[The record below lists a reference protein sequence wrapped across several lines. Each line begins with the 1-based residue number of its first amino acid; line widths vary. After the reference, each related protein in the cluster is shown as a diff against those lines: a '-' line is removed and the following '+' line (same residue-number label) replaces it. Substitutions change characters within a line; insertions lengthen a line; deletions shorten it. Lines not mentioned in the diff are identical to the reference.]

1 MAQVNYLTKEGYNKI
16 KTELN
21 EMKTNGRKK
30 AAEDIAEARSQGDLS
45 ENAEYDAAK
54 DAQGMLEMKINELEM
69 ILANARMIDEENIDT
84 SQCSILTQVTIKNVV
99 NGRQVTYKL
108 VSESEAN
115 LKEKKISV
123 RSPMGMGLLGKK
135 IGEIAE
141 ITTPAAKLKFE
152 IIEITL

>member
-1 MAQVNYLTKEGYNKI
+1 MAHVNYLTKAGYNEI
-16 KTELN
+16 KEKLN
-21 EMKTNGRKK
+21 HMKTVERKK
-30 AAEDIAEARSQGDLS
+30 AADDIAEARSQGDLS

-84 SQCSILTQVTIKNVV
+84 SKCSILTNVTIKNVK

-135 IGEIAE
+135 VGEIAE
-141 ITTPAAKLKFE
+141 VVTPAARIQFE